1 MTSLIHNIYDAA
13 YSVKDFK
20 FLRLFLTFSTALA
33 NLRDLL
39 NFLERIRAALYRV
52 RNITLK
58 APTDF

>member
-1 MTSLIHNIYDAA
+1 M
-13 YSVKDFK
+13 

-52 RNITLK
+52 RNITLGHLP
-58 APTDF
+58 ARTDNLLTVHD